1 MIFKMFR
8 IVLPI
13 LLVVMLLIGAT
24 WIVYV
29 NSAVK
34 IVAHMISPDGKQEAM
49 LLVINPGAADG
60 YATAL
65 MIEPGNSTLWRQIAR
80 LDNRRVFV
88 ITNNGGAPAGEIN
101 GQLTVRLEWASN
113 TDLTVDYP
121 AKAEVIRREM
131 QHGAVHINYRPK

>member
-13 LLVVMLLIGAT
+13 LLVGMLLIGAT

-88 ITNNGGAPAGEIN
+88 TTNNNGAPAGEIN
-101 GQLTVRLEWASN
+101 AQLTVRLEWASN